1 MSQDMHS
8 RNPTFGADWGPPVEV
23 QPRLTGIAQTG
34 RLVVI
39 DNPISYVVEPGRYYP
54 FLSLRGHTD
63 PLSEALGRRLQL
75 GDVVGEELPSNREPH
90 HVTPGFKRDLAAAST
105 RGAVQHPGRGRL
117 ADTTLSG
124 TGPEGLPP
132 PELPEGIDFFTGL
145 PHDARTQF

>member
-1 MSQDMHS
+1 MPDDMHS
-8 RNPTFGADWGPPVEV
+8 RNPTFLTDIGPPVAV
-23 QPRLTGIAQTG
+23 QPRLTGIHQTG

-63 PLSEALGRRLQL
+63 PVSEAVGRRLQL
-75 GDVVGEELPSNREPH
+75 GDVFGEELPSNREPH

-124 TGPEGLPP
+124 TGSLGQPP
-132 PELPEGIDFFTGL
+132 PELPEGIDFFTGV
-145 PHDARTQF
+145 PHDFRTEF